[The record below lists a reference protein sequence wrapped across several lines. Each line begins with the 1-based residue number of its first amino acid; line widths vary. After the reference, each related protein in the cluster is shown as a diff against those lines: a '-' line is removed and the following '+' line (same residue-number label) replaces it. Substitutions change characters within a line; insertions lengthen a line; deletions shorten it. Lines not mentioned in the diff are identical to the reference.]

1 MRLDRALLCVEMDC
15 QEVFAAAGAC
25 RCPACGNGVVLPL
38 SRLLNPPAETCEA
51 SGPRLVTTVTSVS
64 LTLEELA
71 TVNDSGPSHSGP
83 SHCADETAEIA
94 DFRRFV
100 EERLRRSLPVP
111 ELVEA
116 V

>member
-38 SRLLNPPAETCEA
+38 SRLLNPPAETLETPR
-51 SGPRLVTTVTSVS
+51 PRLVPPPAIAT

-71 TVNDSGPSHSGP
+71 TVADSGPGHP
-83 SHCADETAEIA
+83 VDETAEIA

-100 EERLRRSLPVP
+100 EERLSRSLPPP
-111 ELVEA
+111 EQLVKA